1 MMNALADVSPATLT
15 IVVIAFMSGTL
26 LNFALLGILYM
37 YCRKTFSYHHENI
50 NIVREDLGALCNGS
64 LGLGERLSNLE
75 SRFALLTQRQEHL
88 ELQEAPERSYKHA
101 IKMVKRGADIEEL
114 MEDCGLARGEA
125 ELIVLSKQLDRA
137 M

>member
-1 MMNALADVSPATLT
+1 MNALATVSPATLT

-26 LNFALLGILYM
+26 LSFALLGLFYLYSRNM
-37 YCRKTFSYHHENI
+37 FSLHRHHI
-50 NIVREDLGALCNGS
+50 KIVREDLSAMCNGS

-75 SRFALLTQRQEHL
+75 SRFSRLAQRQEYL
-88 ELQEAPERSYKHA
+88 ELQEAPERSYKQA
-101 IKMVKRGADIEEL
+101 IKMVKRGADIDEL